1 VKLLRIIIISL
12 IVLAV
17 GAFIWIT
24 AGSDP
29 EDLLL
34 ERLTMADQH
43 LSIAVLILCAFI
55 LLSTLTGLP
64 IFYINLA
71 MGFIISFTPA
81 LFIAW
86 GVNLVAVMLTFFLVR
101 IFFSDY
107 FQGRYGQKKLIQRI
121 NKRIGKYGLWTVV
134 FSRGIY
140 IIPTNIINFS
150 FPLSKITPRSYF
162 LGNTIGLL
170 PECLITV
177 LTGYLLKHEVHLLS
191 SPETRYW
198 EALIIGAF
206 ILLSALILILLR
218 IRQNRRKKYKR
229 LKAVPYGE

>member
-1 VKLLRIIIISL
+1 VLRIIIIAL

-24 AGSDP
+24 AGSNP

-43 LSIAVLILCAFI
+43 QSYAVLILCAFI

-81 LFIAW
+81 LFISW
-86 GVNLVAVMLTFFLVR
+86 GMNLLAVMLTFYMVR
-101 IFFSDY
+101 ILFSDY
-107 FQGRYGQKKLIQRI
+107 FQERYGKKKLIRRI

-150 FPLSKITPRSYF
+150 FPLSKITTRTYF
-162 LGNTIGLL
+162 LGTVIGLV

-177 LTGYLLKHEVHLLS
+177 LTGYLLKHEIALLS
-191 SPETRYW
+191 SSETSTW
-198 EALIIGAF
+198 QALIIGAF

-218 IRQNRRKKYKR
+218 IRQNRRKKFSR
-229 LKAVPYGE
+229 LKAVPYEN